1 MMLFTGSLFT
11 RYVVLPISNINMKQE
26 SDNIYLFTGSE
37 EKTNKLINSLRVGV
51 LLQGPQT
58 EILFINKAAQQML
71 GLTEDELSGR
81 TSFHPEWN
89 VIYEDGSPFPGLS
102 HPVPTAIRTKKPVS
116 NVIMGVYRP
125 VTRDRVWLLVNAEP
139 LLDEKGE
146 IKEVICSFSD
156 ITERKETEEKL
167 TWLYQSLEIR
177 AFELATS
184 NAELKRFAYV
194 ATHDLQEPLR
204 LVSSFMQLLKKKYEK
219 QLDEQANGYI
229 KYAVEGAN
237 HMKKLLLDLLEFSK
251 VSSNKEEF
259 TKTDMNL
266 VLKEACRELTNE
278 LKDSEAELIIPTLPM
293 IRANTLLMVQLFENL
308 IGNAL
313 KFLGSRKPVIQIS
326 CKEEGDKYLF
336 SIKDNGIGID
346 PEYTDKIFVLFQRL
360 HQDNQTYKGTGVG
373 LAICKKI
380 IELHQGSIWVV
391 AEPGKG
397 STFYFTIPME

>member
-1 MMLFTGSLFT
+1 
-11 RYVVLPISNINMKQE
+11 
-26 SDNIYLFTGSE
+26 
-37 EKTNKLINSLRVGV
+37 
-51 LLQGPQT
+51 
-58 EILFINKAAQQML
+58 
-71 GLTEDELSGR
+71 
-81 TSFHPEWN
+81 
-89 VIYEDGSPFPGLS
+89 
-102 HPVPTAIRTKKPVS
+102 
-116 NVIMGVYRP
+116 
-125 VTRDRVWLLVNAEP
+125 
-139 LLDEKGE
+139 
-146 IKEVICSFSD
+146 
-156 ITERKETEEKL
+156 
-167 TWLYQSLEIR
+167 
-177 AFELATS
+177 
-184 NAELKRFAYV
+184 
-194 ATHDLQEPLR
+194 
-204 LVSSFMQLLKKKYEK
+204 
-219 QLDEQANGYI
+219 
-229 KYAVEGAN
+229 
-237 HMKKLLLDLLEFSK
+237 MKKLLLDLLEFSK